1 MAINQTSTQIGREA
15 PFLEDYRRRLLDSLY
30 GGTELYKAGDTLPPG
45 KKIGDKKDPGL
56 LDTPMQQFQRG
67 IAGFAPQE
75 SAAFN
80 LASEQMG
87 YDPTTGQKTGV
98 AGFQPFIDEAKR
110 GLGTAGATTA
120 LGGQTIGQGGQQ
132 LGLGSQMVGLG
143 GQTAGLG
150 IPSLQMAQ
158 QQYDPTSANTQD
170 FMNQYQS
177 NVTQEA
183 LKQLD
188 TEAQKAQKNLSD
200 RATRSGAFGGS
211 RFGVES
217 AELSKNLQDI
227 KSKRIFEDLSR
238 NFQQAQ
244 QQSIGTS
251 EAARGRQLQSAQ
263 TYGNLGTGLGQ
274 LGSTYGQLGAGYG
287 SLGQGLGQIGQGQA
301 GQAQA
306 MGNLG
311 AQQQQLGS
319 QGIQTLLG
327 TGQVGRTREQAMAD
341 ELFRYRSGQAME
353 PRQRIQFGSDI
364 LAQTPSV
371 QQSISQQALPYT
383 NPLAAGV
390 GAGITGIS
398 ALSNFYGNS

>member
-1 MAINQTSTQIGREA
+1 MTSTQIGREA

-30 GGTELYKAGDTLPPG
+30 GGTELYKEGDTLPTG

-80 LASEQMG
+80 LASQQMG

-98 AGFQPFIDEAKR
+98 AGYQPFIDAAKQ

-120 LGGQTIGQGGQQ
+120 LGAPQV
-132 LGLGSQMVGLG
+132 GLGSQMIGLG

-188 TEAQKAQKNLSD
+188 TEAQKAQKQLGD
-200 RATRSGAFGGS
+200 RAQKAGAFGGS

-274 LGSTYGQLGAGYG
+274 LGAGYGQLGSTYG
-287 SLGQGLGQIGQGQA
+287 SLGQGQA

-306 MGNLG
+306 MSNLG

-327 TGQVGRTREQAMAD
+327 TGQVGRTREQAMMD
-341 ELFRYRSGQAME
+341 ELFRYKSGQAME

-364 LAQTPSV
+364 LSQTPSV
-371 QQSISQQALPYT
+371 QQSISQQPLPYT

-398 ALSNFYGNS
+398 ALSNFYGNN

>member
-1 MAINQTSTQIGREA
+1 MSTNQTTTQISREA
-15 PFLEDYRRRLLDSLY
+15 PYLEDYRRRLLDGVY
-30 GGTELYKAGDTLPPG
+30 GGTEVYEQGDTLPPG
-45 KKIGDKKDPGL
+45 KKVGDKKDPGI
-56 LDTPMQQFQRG
+56 LDTPMKQFQRG

-75 SAAFN
+75 TAAFN
-80 LASEQMG
+80 LASQQMG
-87 YDPTTGQKTGV
+87 VDPTTGAATGV
-98 AGFQPFIDEAKR
+98 AGFQPFIDQAR
-110 GLGTAGATTA
+110 TQLGTAGTTTA
-120 LGGQTIGQGGQQ
+120 LGGQTMQ
-132 LGLGSQMVGLG
+132 
-143 GQTAGLG
+143 LG

-158 QQYDPTSANTQD
+158 QAYDPTTANTQD

-188 TEAQKAQKNLSD
+188 SEAQKAQNQLE
-200 RATRSGAFGGS
+200 AQAQQSGAFGGS
-211 RFGVES
+211 RMGVQS

-244 QQSIGTS
+244 QQAIGTS
-251 EAARGRQLQSAQ
+251 EANRARQLQSAQ
-263 TYGNLGTGLGQ
+263 TYG
-274 LGSTYGQLGAGYG
+274 
-287 SLGQGLGQIGQGQA
+287 SLGQGIGQIGQTQA

-311 AQQQQLGS
+311 AQQQQLGQ

-327 TGQVGRTREQAMAD
+327 TGQVGRTRDQAMMD
-341 ELFRYRSGQAME
+341 ELFRYSTAQSME

-364 LAQTPSV
+364 LAGVPSV
-371 QQSISQQALPYT
+371 QQSTTVQPLPYT

-398 ALSNFYGNS
+398 ALSNFYDS